1 MGTIIDVYKLI
12 SSLMDEARKA
22 KNDNMISQLID
33 IKMIMLDIQTENQN
47 LKKQLEQQK
56 QIERHSDGEY
66 VTLKDDDKAIQY
78 CSTCWGNE
86 GKLIQLMD
94 ASDERSK
101 YTRCPIC
108 HDNWLKSRNGR

>member
-1 MGTIIDVYKLI
+1 MGTIIDVYNLI

-33 IKMIMLDIQTENQN
+33 N
-47 LKKQLEQQK
+47 
-56 QIERHSDGEY
+56 
-66 VTLKDDDKAIQY
+66 
-78 CSTCWGNE
+78 
-86 GKLIQLMD
+86 
-94 ASDERSK
+94 ERSR